1 MKQFFWA
8 ITILIAAISLQPR
21 IVLAACANPAGVK
34 ADIVYN
40 SSQKVF
46 EYCNDSNWVRM
57 NPRPGSGTGGC
68 ANPSIEEGK
77 MVYNAD
83 HRVMQG
89 CAGNVWRA
97 LGAFNTISTGA
108 QAWAVMASRWDYSCG
123 IKQDGSLWCWG
134 GNGNGQIGNN
144 STVTQVTPLHIET
157 AHTWKHVA
165 TGRFHTC
172 AVRSDDTLW
181 CWGSNLAGR
190 TGLNTTTGNT
200 LVPTQISGG
209 GSWKMTSL
217 GHDHSCGIK
226 TDNTLWCWGT
236 NQFGRTGLNTTS
248 GNTLVPTQVSGG
260 GSWKSVSLGYQVTCA
275 IKSDDTLNCWGN
287 NQYGATALNTT
298 TGNTLVPTQVSGA
311 GSWKIISVGLSNGS
325 NHSGCAIKS
334 DDTVWCW
341 GSNSYGNLG
350 DGSTTQRIVPTAI
363 SGGGSWRLIEA
374 GNMHTC
380 GIKSDDTA
388 WCWGYNSEG
397 QLNDGTTTQRTSP
410 TAVISGGVWKALYT
424 GFANTC
430 GIRSDNQIYCWGSN
444 TNSIMGF
451 ANTYSLSYPVEIA
464 GGGVWKATS
473 VGKGSSCGIKSDD
486 TLWCWGQNTSG
497 QLGDNT
503 TTNRWNVTAVS
514 GGGTWKS
521 ISMGAGYACGIKS
534 DNTAWCWG
542 SNYAGATGQNTTTG
556 TTPIPTQITGG
567 GSWKILETG
576 DDDIRPHTC
585 GIKSDD
591 TLWCWG
597 SNSDGRTG
605 LNTMAGN
612 TLLPTQV
619 TGGGTWKS
627 LSIAGRQFYGF
638 TCAIKSDDTL
648 WCWGD
653 NDIFTQLGD
662 GTSVDKSVPTQ
673 VSGGGTWKQVGA
685 SETFACAVKM
695 DNSAWCWGTGFYNVP
710 TAVTGGGSWRMW
722 SGNLGIKTDRSAHTW
737 DFMTPPT
744 PVTGGVVWDSVSTT
758 QSHQCGLT
766 NTGNLLCWGSNNYG
780 QLTETNVSSPYIAT
794 PLQPDCGSPAGKPGA
809 IVYNSSENFLQYCM
823 GGGWVAFGGYGAGS
837 NPGPT
842 DPCAGSPN
850 PGDVCADGTLYVGLT
865 PDGNV
870 PMYAT
875 RCDAGQTWD
884 GSTCTGA
891 KNTFSWNDGLTNYT
905 TTSIT
910 STTTGILNTT
920 TLVATDSNNVS
931 GGTQPHNA
939 AQYCDSLSAD
949 GHSDWYLPARDEL
962 RDVLCTN
969 IGANGTFDQSATGYW
984 SSTENLSSNARR
996 IRFDICGNNNYN
1008 KEANLYVRCVRK

>member
-8 ITILIAAISLQPR
+8 ITILIAAASLQPR
-21 IVLAACANPAGVK
+21 AALAACSNPAGIK

-40 SSQKVF
+40 SSQKLF
-46 EYCNDSNWVRM
+46 EYCNDTNWVRM
-57 NPRPGSGTGGC
+57 NPRAGSGTGGC
-68 ANPSIEEGK
+68 TNPAMDEGK

-97 LGAFNTISTGA
+97 LGAFNTVFSGS
-108 QAWAVMASRWDYSCG
+108 QAWQVLASSWDYSCG

-144 STVTQVTPLHIET
+144 STVIQNTPLHIQT
-157 AHTWKHVA
+157 SQTWKHVA

-287 NQYGATALNTT
+287 NANGATAMNTT
-298 TGNTLVPTQVSGA
+298 TGNTIVPTGVNGG
-311 GSWKIISVGLSNGS
+311 GSWKTISVSLSNGS

-350 DGSTTQRIVPTAI
+350 DGTTTQRIVPTAI
-363 SGGGSWRLIEA
+363 SGGGSWRLVEA
-374 GNMHTC
+374 GNMHSC
-380 GIKSDDTA
+380 GIKSDNTA

-410 TAVISGGVWKALYT
+410 TAVISGGSWKALYT

-430 GIRSDNQIYCWGSN
+430 GIRADNQIYCWGSN

-451 ANTYSLSYPVEIA
+451 TNTYSLSYPVEIA

-473 VGKGSSCGIKSDD
+473 VGRGSSCGIKSDD

-514 GGGTWKS
+514 GGDTWKS

-534 DNTAWCWG
+534 DDTAWCWG

-556 TTPIPTQITGG
+556 TTPVPTQITGG
-567 GSWKILETG
+567 GSWKALEAG

-638 TCAIKSDDTL
+638 TCAIKSNDTL

-653 NDIFTQLGD
+653 NDIFVQLGD
-662 GTSVDKSVPTQ
+662 GTSVDRSVPTQ

-685 SETFACAVKM
+685 SETFACAVKT

-710 TAVTGGGSWRMW
+710 TAVTGGGSWKMW
-722 SGNLGIKTDRSAHTW
+722 SGNYGIKTDQSAHSW
-737 DFMTPPT
+737 DFMAAPT
-744 PVTGGVVWDSVSTT
+744 AITGGVVWDSISTT

-766 NTGNLLCWGSNNYG
+766 NTGSLLCWGSNNYG
-780 QLTETNVSSPYIAT
+780 QLTETNVSSPYIST

-823 GGGWVAFGGYGAGS
+823 GGGWAAFGGYGAGS

-842 DPCAGSPN
+842 DLCAGAPN
-850 PGDVCADGTLYVGLT
+850 PGDVCADGTVYAGLT

-870 PMYAT
+870 AMYTT

-891 KNTFSWNDGLTNYT
+891 KSTFSWNDGLTNYT
-905 TTSIT
+905 TTNIT
-910 STTTGILNTT
+910 STTAGASNTT
-920 TLVATDSNNVS
+920 TLVTTDSNNVS
-931 GGTQPHNA
+931 GGTQTHNA
-939 AQYCDSLSAD
+939 AQYCDNLSAG

-984 SSTENLSSNARR
+984 SATENLTSNARR

-1008 KEANLYVRCVRK
+1008 KETNLYVRCVRK